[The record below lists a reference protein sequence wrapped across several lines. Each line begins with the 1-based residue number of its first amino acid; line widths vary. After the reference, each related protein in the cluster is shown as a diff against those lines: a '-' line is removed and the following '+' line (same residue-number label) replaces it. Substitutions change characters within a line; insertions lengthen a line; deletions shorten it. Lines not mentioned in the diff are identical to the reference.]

1 MNNHIMKIILKT
13 NNRVLKSIYEISVK
27 YSSFLEDTHLV
38 NHIFINITKV
48 NIADTLAQMGEG
60 DV

>member
-1 MNNHIMKIILKT
+1 MKIILKT

>member
-1 MNNHIMKIILKT
+1 MKEISIKYNSFSEDTYLINHI
-13 NNRVLKSIYEISVK
+13 
-27 YSSFLEDTHLV
+27 
-38 NHIFINITKV
+38 IFINITKV